1 MTLPSNIINTAT
13 FRHFGNVIIANN
25 PTILSPNIGLQYVQT
40 KVAIATISKR
50 GDMLLSKRLPVK
62 KNSCVT
68 SAFEKSASWQIT
80 GVTVR
85 VFCYVTRTC

>member
-40 KVAIATISKR
+40 KVAIATI
-50 GDMLLSKRLPVK
+50 DMLLSKRLPVK
-62 KNSCVT
+62 KSSCVT
-68 SAFEKSASWQIT
+68 SVFEKSASWQIT

>member
-40 KVAIATISKR
+40 KVAIATI
-50 GDMLLSKRLPVK
+50 DMLLSKRLPVK

>member
-40 KVAIATISKR
+40 KVAIATI
-50 GDMLLSKRLPVK
+50 DMLLSKRLPVK
-62 KNSCVT
+62 KSSCVT
-68 SAFEKSASWQIT
+68 SVFEKSASWLIT

>member
-25 PTILSPNIGLQYVQT
+25 PTILSRNIGLQYVQT
-40 KVAIATISKR
+40 KVAIATI
-50 GDMLLSKRLPVK
+50 DMLLSKRLPVK
-62 KNSCVT
+62 KSSCVT
-68 SAFEKSASWQIT
+68 SVFEKSASWQIT

>member
-40 KVAIATISKR
+40 KVAIATI
-50 GDMLLSKRLPVK
+50 DMLLSKRLPVK

-68 SAFEKSASWQIT
+68 SVFEKSASWQIT

-85 VFCYVTRTC
+85 VFCYVTCTC

>member
-40 KVAIATISKR
+40 KVAIATI
-50 GDMLLSKRLPVK
+50 DMLLSKRLPVK
-62 KNSCVT
+62 KSSCVT
-68 SAFEKSASWQIT
+68 SVFEKSASWQIT

-85 VFCYVTRTC
+85 VFCYVTCTC